1 MSQVLVLQGECS
13 EGKRRG
19 NQIQEVCGLALLPEL
34 RLSRFSINISGKN
47 GTKMWVRPHED
58 MHGPRKDLSLCSN
71 SWPLSWWCHPT
82 ISSSIIPLL
91 LPPSI
96 SPSIRVFFQWV
107 GSLHQVAKLTGASA
121 SASVLPMNIQ
131 GCFPLGLT
139 GLISLQSLGVSRVFS
154 SNTVRKHQL
163 FSLFYDPNLTSIH
176 DYWKNHSFDYT
187 DLCQQNDVSAF

>member
-1 MSQVLVLQGECS
+1 MDRGAWWALVPGVAKIQTWLSTHTHVCVHFFILKDFPS

-107 GSLHQVAKLTGASA
+107 GSLHQVAR
-121 SASVLPMNIQ
+121 VLE
-131 GCFPLGLT
+131 
-139 GLISLQSLGVSRVFS
+139 LQHQSFQWIFRV
-154 SNTVRKHQL
+154 
-163 FSLFYDPNLTSIH
+163 
-176 DYWKNHSFDYT
+176 
-187 DLCQQNDVSAF
+187 AFL